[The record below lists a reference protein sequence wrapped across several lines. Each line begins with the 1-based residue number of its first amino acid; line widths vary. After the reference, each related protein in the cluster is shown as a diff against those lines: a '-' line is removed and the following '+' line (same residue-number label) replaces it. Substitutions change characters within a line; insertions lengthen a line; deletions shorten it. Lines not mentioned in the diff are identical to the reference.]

1 MMKSVSIVMPAFNE
15 EASVG
20 SSIMELRKL
29 LQAHEISAEFIV
41 VDDGSSDRTANE
53 AKAAGARVIQH
64 RSNRGYGA
72 SLKTGIFQA
81 CNDVIAITDADGT
94 YPAHYLPQMLQDL
107 EHADMVVGARTG
119 SKVSIPLVRRPA
131 KWMLNRL
138 ANYVSGRDIPDL
150 NSGLR
155 VFRRDV
161 VMQYFSILPD
171 QFSFTTTITM
181 AMLCDKYA
189 VTYVPIDYRK
199 RSGRSKIVPWDAGS
213 FAILILRIAMLFKP
227 LRVFIPL
234 ALVCLAY
241 GLAKGTIDMFRDPN
255 ISATAILALMG
266 AMQLTL
272 VGMLGEAIASRLGR
286 LNPQTAFG
294 VRPKEFESDGEP
306 EILDGS
312 IIRPTAM
319 KKPVIYSVGK
329 N

>member
-1 MMKSVSIVMPAFNE
+1 MVKSLSIVMPAFNE
-15 EASVG
+15 EGAVGNSVT
-20 SSIMELRKL
+20 ELRKL
-29 LQAHEISAEFIV
+29 LVAHDISAEFIV
-41 VDDGSSDRTANE
+41 VDDGSRDRTASE

-72 SLKTGIFQA
+72 SLKTGIVQA
-81 CNDVIAITDADGT
+81 SNDIIAITDADGT
-94 YPAHYLPQMLQDL
+94 YPAHYLPQMLEQLDQ
-107 EHADMVVGARTG
+107 ADMVVGARIG
-119 SKVSIPLVRRPA
+119 SKVNIPLIRRPA

-161 VMQYFSILPD
+161 VMQYFPILPD

-181 AMLCDKYA
+181 AMLCDNYA
-189 VTYVPIDYRK
+189 VAYMPIDYRK

-234 ALVCLAY
+234 ALICLLY
-241 GLAKGTIDMFRDPN
+241 GLTKGTIDMFRDPN
-255 ISATAILALMG
+255 ISATAILGLMG

-272 VGMLGEAIASRLGR
+272 VGMLGEAVASRLGR

-294 VRPKEFESDGEP
+294 VRPKELLDFVEEAEP
-306 EILDGS
+306 LD
-312 IIRPTAM
+312 
-319 KKPVIYSVGK
+319 KPVIKSTAKKAVLYSVVK